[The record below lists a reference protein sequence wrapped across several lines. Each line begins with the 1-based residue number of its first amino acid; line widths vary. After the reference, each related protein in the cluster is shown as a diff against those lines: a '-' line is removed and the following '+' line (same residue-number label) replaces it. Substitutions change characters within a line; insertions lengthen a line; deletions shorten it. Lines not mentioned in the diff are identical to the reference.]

1 MGQYF
6 YFKHQ
11 YGTINKKPLPWNFG
25 LPWMKSLEKLGEQQ
39 QLKIFKHVME
49 LNNWLKGDVFAIGDY
64 GYTII
69 YDSESDTLSSEFN
82 PEDDE

>member
-11 YGTINKKPLPWNFG
+11 YGSINKKPLPWNFG
-25 LPWMKSLEKLGEQQ
+25 LPWMKSLEKLEEQEQ
-39 QLKIFKHVME
+39 IKIFQKLIE
-49 LNNWLKGDVFAIGDY
+49 INGWTKGDIFAIGDY

-69 YDSESDTLSSEFN
+69 YDSESKTLSTEFD
-82 PEDDE
+82 PENDN